1 MMSMIEIQASK
12 QIQMWGMRLKA
23 SSFWDVDI
31 EREPLAQV
39 LWTKGD
45 WVEVGITDWLVWC
58 SWSLCPTCA
67 FLLCRNLIYLS
78 LSLHFPFQSLLH
90 LTMTRHHQ
98 HRFVILSWVVRFW
111 IAWKRDCLLIYF
123 SQIYSL
129 RCSSKLKQNRD
140 GFVKG
145 LVPFTQLVKVRRVTS
160 FWHFQTSDFHET
172 FTRSSLALKMS
183 RKLLSDP

>member
-1 MMSMIEIQASK
+1 MQTYLPFSLSLNFHSHPISWMQQMMSMIEIQASK

-98 HRFVILSWVVRFW
+98 HRVCNFFLGCALLNSLE
-111 IAWKRDCLLIYF
+111 KRLFTYLF
-123 SQIYSL
+123 FTNLFPSL
-129 RCSSKLKQNRD
+129 FKQ
-140 GFVKG
+140 
-145 LVPFTQLVKVRRVTS
+145 T
-160 FWHFQTSDFHET
+160 
-172 FTRSSLALKMS
+172 
-183 RKLLSDP
+183 